1 MQDEIVISGFGGQ
14 GVLFTGQLLAYAGL
28 MEGKQVAWVPSYGP
42 EMRGGT
48 AHATVIIS
56 EEQIGSLIVSRPN
69 IAIVM
74 NLPSMERYNRIL
86 RPGGLLV
93 VNSSL
98 IPDKSDRQDITALYV
113 PANDIALNLGN
124 DKLANVVILGAL
136 IAERPLVS
144 LQSLS
149 AALKKVLGE
158 KKKRM
163 FEVNEHALHIGVEH
177 AQKERAVKA
186 DQA

>member
-14 GVLFTGQLLAYAGL
+14 GVLFAGQLLAYAGL

-56 EEQIGSLIVSRPN
+56 EEEIGSLIVFRPN

-74 NLPSMERYNRIL
+74 NLPSMEQYNRL
-86 RPGGLLV
+86 VRPGGLLV
-93 VNSSL
+93 INSSL
-98 IPDKSDRQDITALYV
+98 IPDKSERDDITTLYV

-124 DKLANVVILGAL
+124 DKLANVVILGTF
-136 IAERPLVS
+136 IAERPIVS
-144 LQSLS
+144 IQSLR

-163 FEVNEHALHIGVEH
+163 FEVNEHALHVGVEY
-177 AQKERAVKA
+177 AKTTRAVTA
-186 DQA
+186 